1 LEADRESCNAGFAAT
16 TVSGIPSVLDC
27 MAIPTLAV
35 ELSIERLVDEFWKEE
50 NAG

>member
-1 LEADRESCNAGFAAT
+1 
-16 TVSGIPSVLDC
+16 